1 MENSREI
8 WRQSE
13 EREVRISDILWKIVE
28 SWRLVLVL
36 AVVFVLLVTGIFYLR
51 AIKAASVPV
60 EPVEPEEEE
69 VLTEEESQEVV
80 QVQIGQAQ
88 LLEQREY
95 QKKSVLMNINA
106 YEKNV
111 VTLEYFIDSTPT
123 ESGNGDILTNTYRN
137 YITSNR
143 IVEDI
148 REEWNSPLN
157 DGYIGELIECT
168 NSDMNIKMGFLYD
181 EDQLSKLKRSSDK
194 YFVVSVTGAD
204 ASQAEQLADA
214 VQKAL
219 EIYSARIAQQ
229 LGEQQLKPLNRYSSV
244 VLDEKLIDK
253 QLNLQTSINVQQD
266 AIDNATEGFSELQL
280 RMLYGEDED
289 QEEPVIEEQMPRRPA
304 LSKKAM
310 ALGLF
315 TGVFLACI
323 WVALRYMFDPR
334 IKSSEELRRIYNMRV
349 LGFRQIEGT
358 SRKRLFSGID
368 TWIASKKDRDKF
380 TPESL
385 SNMLVTNMALLLKR
399 ENISRVFLASGSVD
413 EGTME
418 EINEIIGQLKGEGIE
433 AVYESNIISDA
444 AALKCMSDI
453 GNAVFVVRENLTHYQ
468 EMEKALLL
476 CEAQEVR
483 VLGGIVVQ

>member
-1 MENSREI
+1 MDNNLEI
-8 WRQSE
+8 WKQSE

-36 AVVFVLLVTGIFYLR
+36 AVVFAVLVTGIFYLR

-60 EPVEPEEEE
+60 EPVEPEVE
-69 VLTEEESQEVV
+69 VELTEEEKQAVA

-88 LLEQREY
+88 LYKQREY
-95 QKKSVLMNINA
+95 QKESVLMNINA

-137 YITSNR
+137 YITSNG

-266 AIDNATEGFSELQL
+266 MLNNATAGFNELQL
-280 RMLYGEDED
+280 CMLNGETVD
-289 QEEPVIEEQMPRRPA
+289 QEDPDNEVQAPRRPS

-334 IKSSEELRRIYNMRV
+334 IKSAEELRRIYNMRV
-349 LGFRQIEGT
+349 LGLRRIEGPQK
-358 SRKRLFSGID
+358 KRLFSGID
-368 TWIASKKDRDKF
+368 TWIASKRDRDKF
-380 TPESL
+380 KPESL
-385 SNMLVTNMALLLKR
+385 SNMLVTNMVLLLKR
-399 ENISRVFLASGSVD
+399 ENISRVFLTSGSVD
-413 EGTME
+413 EGTVGE
-418 EINEIIGQLKGEGIE
+418 VKEIIGQLKQEGIQG
-433 AVYESNIISDA
+433 VYESNIVSDA
-444 AALKCMSDI
+444 EALKSMSDI
-453 GNAVFVVRENLTHYQ
+453 GNVVFVVKEKLTHYQ
-468 EMEKALLL
+468 ELEKALLL
-476 CEAQEVR
+476 CEVQGVR